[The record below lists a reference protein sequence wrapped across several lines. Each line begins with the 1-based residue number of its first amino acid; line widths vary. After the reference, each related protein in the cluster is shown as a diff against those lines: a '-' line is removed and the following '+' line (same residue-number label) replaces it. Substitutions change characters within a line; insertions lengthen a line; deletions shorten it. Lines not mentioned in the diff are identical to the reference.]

1 MKEKVEP
8 NISKEMLDEYFI
20 KMEEKRKLVEE
31 IGAMSKVIKY
41 EMAKVNRKEIHMHG
55 YSIDVETKFE
65 PTDEFFE
72 LVFKNKLECLLTFGI
87 TGNNLKSARRRMGI
101 MEDEY
106 YEKYSKEKDTKWL
119 YVKKTEGNRS
129 K

>member
-8 NISKEMLDEYFI
+8 NISKEVLDEYFI

-31 IGAMSKVIKY
+31 ISAMSKVIKH
-41 EMAKVNRKEIHMHG
+41 EMAKVGRKEIHMYG
-55 YSIDVETKFE
+55 YSIDIETKFE
-65 PTDEFFE
+65 PNAEFFE
-72 LVFKNKLECLLTFGI
+72 LIFKNKLECLLTLGI

-106 YEKYSKEKDTKWL
+106 REKYVKEKDTKWL
-119 YVKKTEGNRS
+119 YVKKTD
-129 K
+129 